1 MSRPQ
6 NYIRDIDIRTEG
18 NAIQVKLEGKAE
30 ASLYNME
37 GKLKGVNR
45 HDTHPT
51 NGYTMTEEELV
62 EELKLMKKLNINCIR
77 TSHYPPT
84 PRYLELCNRMGFY
97 VMVEADLET
106 HGPELLEKYR
116 LAEKEIEFG
125 FWMQV

>member
-1 MSRPQ
+1 M
-6 NYIRDIDIRTEG
+6 
-18 NAIQVKLEGKAE
+18 KLEGKAE

-62 EELKLMKKLNINCIR
+62 E
-77 TSHYPPT
+77 
-84 PRYLELCNRMGFY
+84 
-97 VMVEADLET
+97 ADLET
-106 HGPELLEKYR
+106 HGPKLLEKYR